1 MNLLYCTYYNLNNSF
16 AAYNRIKN
24 LSDSLKQFNINII
37 IVGSGSDSH
46 SFYFDEKNGLR
57 RILYNRRFYKNNR
70 HSNSMKLIGEANSF
84 YNINLNAIISKYKI
98 DGVIIYSPFYEI
110 VKTVLKIA
118 KSKSK
123 FVVADCGEYYDLTLR
138 TLLSGVFIQQALF
151 KYFLLKKLDGIT
163 FSAHNSWDN
172 IANKHNVK
180 NIHIP
185 SITKTKL
192 IHRKKP
198 SLNKKLNIVYMGKLS
213 KREKPNVIYEALRLC
228 KKNNCNFR
236 FHLLG
241 TRGHNSEE
249 KYWLNKLINNFKDL
263 KNSIQIYGYV
273 EEELKEKILLE
284 ADLFI
289 MVRDNS
295 PEISHI
301 FPFRLPEFL
310 MSGNPTII
318 SNVPPINLYLKD
330 NCGIKYISPSN
341 SSKELSN
348 MIIYLSKN
356 PSLRYKIGQEGRTF
370 SILNYSFDAIGNK
383 FAQFIK
389 NLKD

>member
-24 LSDSLKQFNINII
+24 LSDALKKFGINII
-37 IVGSGSDSH
+37 IVGSGSDSN
-46 SFYFDEKNGLR
+46 SFYFDEKNGLS
-57 RILYNRRFYKNNR
+57 RILYNRRFYKNFR
-70 HSNSMKLIGEANSF
+70 HSNSMKFIGEANNF
-84 YNINLNAIISKYKI
+84 YKLNLIEIISKYKI
-98 DGVIIYSPFYEI
+98 DGIIIYSPFYEI
-110 VKTVLKIA
+110 VKTILKIA
-118 KSKSK
+118 KSNSK
-123 FVVADCGEYYDLTLR
+123 FVLADCGEYYDLTLR
-138 TLLSGVFIQQALF
+138 TLLSGVYIQQLLF
-151 KYFLLKKLDGIT
+151 KHFLLKKLNGIT

-172 IANKHNVK
+172 VAKKHNVK

-192 IHRKKP
+192 TYRKKP
-198 SLNKKLNIVYMGKLS
+198 SLNTKLNIVYMGKLS
-213 KREKPNVIYEALRLC
+213 KREKPEIIFEALRLC
-228 KKNNCNFR
+228 KKNKCIFQ

-241 TRGHNSEE
+241 TRGNNSEE
-249 KYWLNKLINNFKDL
+249 KYWLNKLINNFNDL

-289 MVRDNS
+289 MIRDNS

-318 SNVPPINLYLKD
+318 SNIPPINLYLKD

-341 SSKELSN
+341 SSEELSN

-356 PSLRYKIGQEGRTF
+356 PNLRYKIGQEGRAF
-370 SILNYSFDAIGNK
+370 SILNYSFETIGNK

-389 NLKD
+389 TLKD